1 MASCVWMEGWMK
13 KRGVYPQRAYQWV
26 ISSHEMGG
34 NPAVCDTRMD
44 PGGILLREVSRPRT
58 NTV

>member
-1 MASCVWMEGWMK
+1 MK